1 MKLPLIAGAMSL
13 TLGACASTL
22 PPFPDVT
29 AAYVQQPTPLPEV
42 AAMTAA
48 DNTMTAADNST
59 RGSATTAEE
68 QPFAGYRRR
77 GVVEPLDWRRL
88 NAEQAPMQGMDM
100 QGMNH

>member
-1 MKLPLIAGAMSL
+1 MKTVLIAGAMSL
-13 TLGACASTL
+13 TLGACATTL

-29 AAYVQQPTPLPEV
+29 TAYVQQPTPLPDV

-48 DNTMTAADNST
+48 DSSA
-59 RGSATTAEE
+59 RGSATTAGE

-88 NAEQAPMQGMDM
+88 NTEQAPKQGMTM

>member
-1 MKLPLIAGAMSL
+1 MKPTLFVGALSL
-13 TLGACASTL
+13 TLGACATTL
-22 PPFPDVT
+22 PPLPDVT

-48 DNTMTAADNST
+48 DNRARSSAA
-59 RGSATTAEE
+59 TAEE

-88 NAEQAPMQGMDM
+88 NAEQAPMQGM
-100 QGMNH
+100 NH

>member
-1 MKLPLIAGAMSL
+1 MKLPLIAGTLSL
-13 TLGACASTL
+13 ALGACASTL

-42 AAMTAA
+42 AA
-48 DNTMTAADNST
+48 MTAADNST

>member
-1 MKLPLIAGAMSL
+1 MKSITIAGTLSL
-13 TLGACASTL
+13 TLGACAAPL

-48 DNTMTAADNST
+48 DDST
-59 RGSATTAEE
+59 RGSAATGAE

-88 NAEQAPMQGMDM
+88 NAEQAPMQGM
-100 QGMNH
+100 NH

>member
-1 MKLPLIAGAMSL
+1 MKSITIAGTLSL
-13 TLGACASTL
+13 TLGACTAPL

-42 AAMTAA
+42 AAMIAA
-48 DNTMTAADNST
+48 DDST
-59 RGSATTAEE
+59 RGSAVAGAE

-88 NAEQAPMQGMDM
+88 NAEQAPMQGM
-100 QGMNH
+100 NH

>member
-13 TLGACASTL
+13 TLGACATAL

-29 AAYVQQPTPLPEV
+29 SAYVQQPTPLPEV

-48 DNTMTAADNST
+48 DNRT
-59 RGSATTAEE
+59 RGSVATAGE

-88 NAEQAPMQGMDM
+88 NTEQAPMQGM
-100 QGMNH
+100 NH

>member
-1 MKLPLIAGAMSL
+1 MSL

-22 PPFPDVT
+22 PHFQT
-29 AAYVQQPTPLPEV
+29 SQPPMCSSPPLPEV
-42 AAMTAA
+42 AA
-48 DNTMTAADNST
+48 MTAADNST